1 MVIGA
6 PFGIGKTSL
15 AIYLAYKIASR
26 YLEEADNEHNYI
38 PIYVPLK
45 GKLAVIDKDQN
56 SLDDKLKSIVGEGE
70 AKKRKIL
77 LICDGL
83 DEYGEDVG
91 KLRDILGKKHSEI
104 LNMKVL
110 ITTRLQQD
118 YHESWIY
125 HLTSDCFDL
134 IKNK

>member
-15 AIYLAYKIASR
+15 AIYLAYKIASK
-26 YLEEADNEHNYI
+26 YLEEPDNEYNYI

-45 GKLAVIDKDQN
+45 GKLTVIDKDQN
-56 SLDDKLKSIVGEGE
+56 SLDDKLSSIVGEGE

-83 DEYGEDVG
+83 DEYGEDVS
-91 KLRDILGKKHSEI
+91 KLRDILGKKRSEVP
-104 LNMKVL
+104 NMKVI
-110 ITTRLQQD
+110 ITTRLE
-118 YHESWIY
+118 ESSYISRQ
-125 HLTSDCFDL
+125 HH
-134 IKNK
+134 